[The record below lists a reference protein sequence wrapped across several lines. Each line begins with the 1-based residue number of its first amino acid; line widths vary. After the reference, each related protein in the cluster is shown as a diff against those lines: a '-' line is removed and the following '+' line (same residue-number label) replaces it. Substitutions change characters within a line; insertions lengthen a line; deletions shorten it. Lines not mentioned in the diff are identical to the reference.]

1 MGSQGCVH
9 KVFSCGNYPELI
21 VVHTLSIRFKVF
33 MSLSVEALDP
43 FGVEFW
49 AGCGHKATPLSVAI
63 QLDQYH

>member
-1 MGSQGCVH
+1 
-9 KVFSCGNYPELI
+9 
-21 VVHTLSIRFKVF
+21 

-49 AGCGHKATPLSVAI
+49 AGCGHKAIPLSVAI